1 MSGYDFELDMEME
14 LAHQTADIRYR
25 LRVFP
30 VGIEDGAAACQAAYA
45 LFTQP
50 MQQVGS
56 AP

>member
-1 MSGYDFELDMEME
+1 MEME

-25 LRVFP
+25 FRVFP
-30 VGIEDGAAACQAAYA
+30 VGVEDGAAACQAPDA

-50 MQQVGS
+50 VQQVGP